1 MLKLKQK
8 RPILILSSLWH
19 NHDTLYNNHY
29 IALKSKLI
37 LSEISPMQIDKI
49 KKSISTFQFISLGK

>member
-1 MLKLKQK
+1 MTQ
-8 RPILILSSLWH
+8 WH